1 MSFARGPS
9 HTNDEKYYALAHP
22 QSFSGEKHRFC
33 NVSTG
38 AEEHFKKNQ
47 LKDLFNF
54 HPGKK
59 NSKTLEIPPIL
70 STREV
75 SNHTPSSIKMGATNS
90 QRTSASFKS
99 GMSNCSM
106 TWLGTR
112 PFHTCFTCSDVARWI
127 GQPCLGAGAVVWGWT
142 ARKIPHRV
150 YQFIR
155 VHQSLLQ
162 QNQAKLRVSRVQPPQ
177 PPCSSC

>member
-1 MSFARGPS
+1 MM
-9 HTNDEKYYALAHP
+9 
-22 QSFSGEKHRFC
+22 KHITHWLTRNPFQGK
-33 NVSTG
+33 NIGSAMFPLEQKSISKKINSKIYSTFTL
-38 AEEHFKKNQ
+38 E
-47 LKDLFNF
+47 
-54 HPGKK
+54 K

-75 SNHTPSSIKMGATNS
+75 PNHTPSSIKMGATNS

-155 VHQSLLQ
+155 VHQSSLQ